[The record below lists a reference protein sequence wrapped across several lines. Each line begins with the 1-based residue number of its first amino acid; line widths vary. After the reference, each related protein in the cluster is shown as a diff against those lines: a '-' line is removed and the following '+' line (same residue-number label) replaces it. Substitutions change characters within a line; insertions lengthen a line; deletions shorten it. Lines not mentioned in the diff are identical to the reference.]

1 MSKLISLDQLE
12 NLARRTKSKL
22 GDKSDDT
29 ATKNYVRTIRTAN
42 DGVEFLDGNG
52 TVVFKIPVMEE

>member
-1 MSKLISLDQLE
+1 MSKLINLEQLE

-22 GDKSDDT
+22 DDKADDS

-42 DGVEFLDGNG
+42 DGVEFLDGNNN
-52 TVVFKIPVMEE
+52 VVYKIPIMKE

>member
-1 MSKLISLDQLE
+1 MPKLTTLNQLE
-12 NLARRTKSKL
+12 NLARRTEIHL
-22 GDKSDDT
+22 DDKADAT

-52 TVVFKIPVMEE
+52 TVVFKIPVME